1 VLSSVLFIG
10 EVDSART
17 KYLSLRIMYG
27 TLILRILVYYRRL
40 PVFPILPLYKHERYM
55 KHGLSFVMGTTGGDR
70 DNINEQNMQASSC
83 KAVVAPNMAKQIVA
97 LQVLKRAE
105 ERGILHSYL
114 FYLLLSLTLL
124 KTGLL

>member
-1 VLSSVLFIG
+1 
-10 EVDSART
+10 
-17 KYLSLRIMYG
+17 
-27 TLILRILVYYRRL
+27 
-40 PVFPILPLYKHERYM
+40 M